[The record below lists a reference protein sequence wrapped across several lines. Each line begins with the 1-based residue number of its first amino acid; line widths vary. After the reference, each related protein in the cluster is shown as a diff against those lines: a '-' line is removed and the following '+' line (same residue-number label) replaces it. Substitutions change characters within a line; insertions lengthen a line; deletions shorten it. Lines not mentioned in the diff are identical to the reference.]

1 MSNQFLLKIFSVVL
15 MPFCHSEQ
23 FGFDVLRTECPD
35 VSQVVVQVRTRN
47 HILVCINSG
56 GILNNPLIYII

>member
-47 HILVCINSG
+47 HILVCIN
-56 GILNNPLIYII
+56 